1 MNFDNKCYRLLSKIP
16 KGRIST
22 YKEIARVLNT
32 RAYRAVGS
40 AMSRNPNPI
49 TVPCHRV
56 INTDGSI
63 GGYALGIDK
72 KEQLLKQEGVLIK
85 QAKIVGYKK
94 LIYSFV

>member
-1 MNFDNKCYRLLSKIP
+1 MRPYRTV
-16 KGRIST
+16 R
-22 YKEIARVLNT
+22 N
-32 RAYRAVGS
+32 

-49 TVPCHRV
+49 TDPCHRV

-85 QAKIVGYKK
+85 QGKIVGYKK

>member
-22 YKEIARVLNT
+22 YKEIARALNA
-32 RAYRAVGS
+32 RAYRSIGN

-49 TVPCHRV
+49 TVPWHRV
-56 INTDGSI
+56 INTDESI
-63 GGYALGIDK
+63 GGYSLGIDK
-72 KEQLLKQEGVLIK
+72 KEKLLKQEGVLINK
-85 QAKIVGYKK
+85 GKIVEYKK

>member
-1 MNFDNKCYRLLSKIP
+1 MNFDNKCYRFLSKIP

-22 YKEIARVLNT
+22 YKEIARAMNT
-32 RAYRAVGS
+32 RAYRAVGN

-49 TVPCHRV
+49 TVPCHRI

-63 GGYALGIDK
+63 GGYALGVDK

-85 QAKIVGYKK
+85 KGKIIGYKK
-94 LIYSFV
+94 LIYSFA